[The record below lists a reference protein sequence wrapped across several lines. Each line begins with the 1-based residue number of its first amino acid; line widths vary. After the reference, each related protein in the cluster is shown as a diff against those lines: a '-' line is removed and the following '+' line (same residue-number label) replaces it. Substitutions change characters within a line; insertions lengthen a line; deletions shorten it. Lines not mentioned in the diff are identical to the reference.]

1 MMLYCPGKPEKNWPH
16 LADSVFLGVENFRF
30 LQLHFDNITDKLFFS
45 VSGICIAQ
53 TDTGGK
59 RMIDTQR
66 NWYVVYSKPRKEEQ
80 VQLHLGIKGIE
91 SFFPRLQLPGSVKRN
106 TRIAPLFPN
115 YLFVR
120 VNLTT
125 ESHYVIWSPGVKRIV
140 SFGDTPIPLEDSVVQ
155 FLREKASAQ
164 GVIQAHSQLRPGQ
177 QVEISGGP
185 FDGFTGIIENPPNG
199 KGRVKILLKLLS
211 RQISVKLGVEF
222 VRNQPVGI
230 VVPTLT
236 NNHRPDVLSAAG

>member
-1 MMLYCPGKPEKNWPH
+1 
-16 LADSVFLGVENFRF
+16 
-30 LQLHFDNITDKLFFS
+30 
-45 VSGICIAQ
+45 
-53 TDTGGK
+53 
-59 RMIDTQR
+59 MIDTQR

-80 VQLHLGIKGIE
+80 AQLHLGLKGIE
-91 SFFPRLQLPGSVKRN
+91 SFFPRLQLPGAVRRN
-106 TRIAPLFPN
+106 KSIAPLFPS

-120 VNLTT
+120 INLAS

-140 SFGDTPIPLEDSVVQ
+140 SFSDTPIPLEDSVVE

-177 QVEISGGP
+177 QVEIAGGP

-199 KGRVKILLKLLS
+199 KGRVKILLKFLS

-222 VRNQPVGI
+222 VKNQSVGI
-230 VVPTLT
+230 VPALT
-236 NNHRPDVLSAAG
+236 INDRPDVLSIGS